1 MNLYGVALVLIG
13 FLMVGEGLHSLMTPS
28 IVAVVVETGPPYCH
42 ASWFADNVSH
52 DLIIMFLEDNMC
64 IMIDDKVYMDVVKSV
79 HDKWN
84 IQGENCYVEIHINPI
99 DIYIVTPDNTYVFK
113 EGKNCLIIN
122 NNTYPVTINRTK
134 TETKQNYYKTVSYVS
149 FYDIGTCSIMM
160 TLPIE
165 KKHVSQVLIPT
176 GAILLVVGI
185 VMLRRGYVAA

>member
-1 MNLYGVALVLIG
+1 
-13 FLMVGEGLHSLMTPS
+13 MVGGGLHSLMTPS
-28 IVAVVVETGPPYCH
+28 IVAVSVETGPPYCH
-42 ASWFADNVSH
+42 ASWFADNVPH

-64 IMIDDKVYMDVVKSV
+64 IIMDDKVYMDVVKSV

-113 EGKNCLIIN
+113 EGENCLIIN

-134 TETKQNYYKTVSYVS
+134 TETEQNYYKTVSYVS
-149 FYDIGTCSIMM
+149 FYDIGSCSIMM

-165 KKHVSQVLIPT
+165 KTHVSQVLIPA

-185 VMLRRGYVAA
+185 VMLRRGYVAT